1 MGRRLAM
8 RNNILQIVK
17 LLPRIAVVVIVVF
30 SFAAN
35 FISLKYIEK
44 LENQVYKR
52 DSIISELAFSN
63 SLVKEYFDMI
73 DDSVNNRKMYV
84 LKDNKKTK
92 VEVTKYLKPTF
103 FYDAESLTPDEFVK
117 EVNKKDSMYQQL
129 LTSLYTQNQTLY
141 TKYNSLAEKYNR
153 TILEMKELNDTIISQ
168 RTALNLIKRNY
179 DIGYSWNIRENS
191 IEVKLESSKADSAYI
206 LLSNCRDKLNY
217 DEKKGVWTIKR

>member
-1 MGRRLAM
+1 MERRLAM

-35 FISLKYIEK
+35 FISVKYIEK
-44 LENQVYKR
+44 LENQVYRR

-63 SLVKEYFDMI
+63 SLVKEYFDII

-92 VEVTKYLKPTF
+92 VEITKYLEPTF
-103 FYDAESLTPDEFVK
+103 FYDTESLTTDDFVE

-129 LTSLYTQNQTLY
+129 LTSLSTQNKTLY
-141 TKYNSLAEKYNR
+141 NEYKSLAEEYNR
-153 TILEMKELNDTIISQ
+153 KIHEINELKDTVVSQ
-168 RTALNLIKRNY
+168 KLALNLIKRNY
-179 DIGYSWNIRENS
+179 DIGYSWNIKGNLV
-191 IEVKLESSKADSAYI
+191 EVNLESSKADSAYI